1 MDNHEGYLVS
11 MNHILVYI
19 RVYIYIYTYK
29 YIYTHMRIYYI
40 DLYSIYNTCCGLI
53 SYEVGKLDA
62 YPLAVLFIENM
73 DTSSVT

>member
-19 RVYIYIYTYK
+19 RVYIYTYK
-29 YIYTHMRIYYI
+29 YIYIHMRIYYI

-53 SYEVGKLDA
+53 SYDSAGRSITFSDVA
-62 YPLAVLFIENM
+62 HRARSF
-73 DTSSVT
+73 